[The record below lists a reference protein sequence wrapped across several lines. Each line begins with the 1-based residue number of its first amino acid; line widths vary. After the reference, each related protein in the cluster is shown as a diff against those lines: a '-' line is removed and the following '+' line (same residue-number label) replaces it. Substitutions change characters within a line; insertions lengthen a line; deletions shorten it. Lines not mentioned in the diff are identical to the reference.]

1 MIYFIMSLRIYKDV
15 VKKFLSDL
23 ANLSPG
29 NDSESYAK
37 LEDILAPAL
46 EREQNLWMTFAT
58 TSLPMLSDPHIG
70 LIDVFSISPIP
81 VIIGRD
87 RTGANLDSM
96 HLFPFLD
103 FNHPLRLPDG
113 KPAVVLLGRFHDNW
127 DIFTGGL
134 LRDMDWSNVVAAGGA
149 VLACV
154 KSTIPEDMKKREIMD
169 IFQSDVYAGSDIDL
183 FLYGLSPEEVSCHV
197 IPSSDQSPES
207 FTVTSIRNIEAK
219 NKMKYIENH
228 VRDCALF
235 PTVCVRKS
243 HTISIH
249 SAF

>member
-1 MIYFIMSLRIYKDV
+1 MSLWIHKDV
-15 VKKFLSDL
+15 VEKFLSDL
-23 ANLSPG
+23 ANLPPG
-29 NDSESYAK
+29 NDSSYAK
-37 LEDILAPAL
+37 LENIIAPVL
-46 EREQNLWMTFAT
+46 EGERNLRMTFAT
-58 TSLPMLSDPHIG
+58 TSLDLSIVSDPYIG
-70 LIDVFSISPIP
+70 LIDIFSILPTP

-87 RTGANLDSM
+87 RTGANLDST

-103 FNHPLRLPDG
+103 FDHPLRLPGG
-113 KPAVVLLGRFHDNW
+113 KPAVVSLGRFHDNW
-127 DIFTGGL
+127 DIFTVGL

-154 KSTIPEDMKKREIMD
+154 KSTIPEDMKKMEMME

-183 FLYGLSPEEVSCHV
+183 FLYSLSPEEVSCHV

-207 FTVTSIRNIEAK
+207 FTITSIRNIEAK
-219 NKMKYIENH
+219 IKMQYIENH